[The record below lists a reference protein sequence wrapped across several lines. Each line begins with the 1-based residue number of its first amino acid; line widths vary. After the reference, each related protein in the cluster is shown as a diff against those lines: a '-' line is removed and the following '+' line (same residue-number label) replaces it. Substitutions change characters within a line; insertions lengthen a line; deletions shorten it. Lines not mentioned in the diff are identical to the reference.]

1 MKLKANIQHIGTV
14 DKAAFFDGFFA
25 EFQKVP
31 FGSMSKRDMECLL
44 IKLMYD
50 HALIDTAS
58 NRRAANALGVNE
70 TRLKGYLVDTRY
82 KFRTDASL
90 EQSIDRIIAMLR
102 SGETLAVNQGAGED
116 FCFVLEDPV
125 LRLDLDQALKDI
137 GLYADTSFNREL
149 VKVRKAAL
157 LALLLNRRGADKG
170 LYTAIAAVGGEH
182 EKRLA
187 GYLRTPAPP
196 QEKGEKVWAYIKEH
210 GLDFL
215 QIVLSIAGLAQQL
228 GV

>member
-1 MKLKANIQHIGTV
+1 MQLKSGIQNISAA
-14 DKAAFFDGFFA
+14 DKAAFFDGFFE
-25 EFQKVP
+25 EFQKLP

-50 HALIDTAS
+50 QALIDTAS
-58 NRRAANALGVNE
+58 NRRAANALGLNE

-82 KFRTDASL
+82 KFRPEASL

-137 GLYADTSFNREL
+137 GLYADGSFNREL

-170 LYTAIAAVGGEH
+170 LYTAIAAAGDEH
-182 EKRLA
+182 DKRLA
-187 GYLRTPAPP
+187 EYLRTPAPP
-196 QEKGEKVWAYIKEH
+196 REKGEKVLAYIKEY

-215 QIVLSIAGLAQQL
+215 QILQAIAGLAQQM